1 MNKKILLIALSL
13 SGALYSEAQVK
24 KVVKKPSTPAKKVA
38 ATGIIIKSSLD
49 SVSYAFGYSI
59 AQDLKSRGVTNLNF
73 ALMNN
78 AMADVFK
85 DSKPDIAAEQC
96 QQTIYAFLSS
106 INKNKFSG
114 VMEEGSKFLA
124 ENKTKA
130 GVVTTSSGLQ
140 YLVLQAGTGP
150 KPKATDEVT
159 VHYKGTLL
167 SGKQFD
173 SSYDRGQP
181 ISFPLNQVI
190 PGWTEGVQLMPIGSK
205 YRFFIPYQLAYG
217 EKGAGQDIPP
227 YSVLIFEV
235 ELIKFGKETPNVE
248 PKPIK

>member
-1 MNKKILLIALSL
+1 MNKKVLLIALGL
-13 SGALYSEAQVK
+13 YGALHSEAQVK
-24 KVVKKPSTPAKKVA
+24 KVSKNSLVKKVSSTN
-38 ATGIIIKSSLD
+38 ATIKSSLD

-59 AQDLKSRGVTNLNF
+59 AQDLKSRGVTKLNF
-73 ALMNN
+73 SLLSN
-78 AMADVFK
+78 AMDDVFK
-85 DSKPDIAAEQC
+85 DSKPDLAADKC
-96 QQTIYAFLSS
+96 QQTIYTYLSS
-106 INKNKFSG
+106 INKNKFAG
-114 VMEEGSKFLA
+114 VMEEGTKFLA
-124 ENKTKA
+124 ENKTKQ
-130 GVVTTSSGLQ
+130 GVVTLPSGLQ

-167 SGKQFD
+167 NGKQFD
-173 SSYDRGQP
+173 SSYDRGEP

-190 PGWTEGVQLMPIGSK
+190 PGWTEGVQLMPVGSK

-235 ELIKFGKETPNVE
+235 ELIKFGKEIPKIE

>member
-1 MNKKILLIALSL
+1 MNKKIVLIVLSL
-13 SGALYSEAQVK
+13 CGALYSEAQVK
-24 KVVKKPSTPAKKVA
+24 KVVKKPVANTKKA
-38 ATGIIIKSSLD
+38 NLSSGSIKSSLD

-59 AQDLKSRGVTNLNF
+59 AQDLKSRGITNLNY
-73 ALMNN
+73 ALLNN
-78 AMADVFK
+78 AMDDVFK
-85 DSKPDIAAEQC
+85 DSKPDLSAEKC

-106 INKNKFSG
+106 INKNKFSA
-114 VMEEGSKFLA
+114 VMEEGTKFLA
-124 ENKTKA
+124 ENKIKP
-130 GVVTTSSGLQ
+130 GVVALPSGLQ
-140 YLVLQAGTGP
+140 YLVLQLGTGP

-205 YRFFIPYQLAYG
+205 YRFFIPYQLGYG

-227 YSVLIFEV
+227 YSVLIFEI
-235 ELIKFGKETPNVE
+235 ELIKFGKEIPNAE

>member
-1 MNKKILLIALSL
+1 MNKKVLLIALSL
-13 SGALYSEAQVK
+13 CGALYSEAQVK
-24 KVVKKPSTPAKKVA
+24 KVVKKPVGTAKK
-38 ATGIIIKSSLD
+38 ATLASVVIKSSLD

-59 AQDLKSRGVTNLNF
+59 AQDLKSRGVTNLNY
-73 ALMNN
+73 ALLSN
-78 AMADVFK
+78 AMNDVFK
-85 DSKPDIAAEQC
+85 DSKPDLAADKC
-96 QQTIYAFLSS
+96 QQTIYTFLSS

-114 VMEEGSKFLA
+114 NIAEGTKFL
-124 ENKTKA
+124 EQNKTKP
-130 GVVTTSSGLQ
+130 GVVTLPSGLQ
-140 YLVLQAGTGP
+140 YLILQAGTGP
-150 KPKATDEVT
+150 KPQVTDEVT

-167 SGKQFD
+167 NGKQFD
-173 SSYDRGQP
+173 SSYDRGEP

-190 PGWTEGVQLMPIGSK
+190 PGWTEGVQQMPIGSK

-217 EKGAGQDIPP
+217 EKGAGQEIPP